1 MNHELRIGGVI
12 DDCPVPAEFLRPSIP
27 DADRT
32 GYSLGYGYLSKR
44 WGIDVYAMQLDFDDA
59 TANGSPADGVI
70 NGTYTS
76 SVLPAG
82 VTAKYRF

>member
-1 MNHELRIGGVI
+1 MEHELRVGGVF
-12 DDCPVPAEFLRPSIP
+12 DETPVSAQYLRPSIP

-32 GYSLGYGYLSKR
+32 GITLGYGYLSKT
-44 WGIDVYAMQLDFDDA
+44 WGIDVYGMYLDFNDA

-70 NGTYTS
+70 NGTYTNT
-76 SVLPAG
+76 VLLAG